1 MAVKEKS
8 GIIRGLN
15 KGHVSPHYIRY
26 IERPGRVHSVANGRK
41 VKLKGFVLCGNMK
54 VLIVVMAKQ
63 KVTPR
68 EFKPR
73 ISRTKG
79 HLSKRTQFVRE
90 IVKEVSGY
98 VLLFFAENG
107 GIAPQRSGN
116 GNVEA

>member
-8 GIIRGLN
+8 GLIRGLN
-15 KGHVSPHYIRY
+15 KGHVSFSSLLSYTIFL
-26 IERPGRVHSVANGRK
+26 GNWVNGGEG
-41 VKLKGFVLCGNMK
+41 VGGQLLMCMLV
-54 VLIVVMAKQ
+54 Q

-98 VLLFFAENG
+98 VWTFL
-107 GIAPQRSGN
+107 
-116 GNVEA
+116 